1 MKKLNTYNSIT
12 SQRPHLWIPQPW
24 ESGFHHMKFLRDTEF
39 ETIADTSMNWLHP
52 AVAVFTHT
60 ALHPHFLHHLAT
72 IPYIL
77 SLWVSQVQVSQ
88 VSTPSHIQPI
98 QCFTL
103 PLLRP
108 RGPTRK
114 HQCVHFCKVPPLSL
128 SGSLFLGL
136 CWNRVDGNEM
146 GKFWHHWLTWCS
158 CSLLLVQTDWSEILP
173 DWQVFLLWD
182 LLVIFQ
188 DFQVGYH
195 QLLSFLFNQG
205 NCSGTH
211 SSPPAVVT
219 AASLFPSL
227 CKHHLEKIKW
237 PTVSCLLADPQETHV
252 SYTLWT
258 IEWQKYWCASVP
270 CLGALDNCPTDQKAG
285 FKNKFIWEVRYH
297 FLLLLE

>member
-1 MKKLNTYNSIT
+1 MEVDFHSMVTQGPFWSHTSYCILTRGKGSGVLCVSDIKVLNSLKRLNTYNSIT
-12 SQRPHLWIPQPW
+12 SQRPHQWIPQPW
-24 ESGFHHMKFLRDTEF
+24 ESGFHHMKFLGDTEF

-60 ALHPHFLHHLAT
+60 PLHPHFLHHLAT

-128 SGSLFLGL
+128 SGSSFLGL

-146 GKFWHHWLTWCS
+146 GKF
-158 CSLLLVQTDWSEILP
+158 
-173 DWQVFLLWD
+173 
-182 LLVIFQ
+182 
-188 DFQVGYH
+188 
-195 QLLSFLFNQG
+195 
-205 NCSGTH
+205 
-211 SSPPAVVT
+211 
-219 AASLFPSL
+219 
-227 CKHHLEKIKW
+227 
-237 PTVSCLLADPQETHV
+237 
-252 SYTLWT
+252 
-258 IEWQKYWCASVP
+258 
-270 CLGALDNCPTDQKAG
+270 
-285 FKNKFIWEVRYH
+285 
-297 FLLLLE
+297 